1 MKRVTRLGS
10 GRLAALLLAAG
21 GVSLLLKL
29 LVIFI
34 TDGET
39 TATGLAAV
47 FLLAGAVLLV
57 TGFGAF
63 AWWLVRTRPAA
74 VRVVAAVAG
83 VLSFF
88 VLFSILDTLGKNFA
102 ADTSYWQDEIG
113 ILLTAILALGLAA
126 FPSTRSTWAS

>member
-1 MKRVTRLGS
+1 VQGVTRLGS
-10 GRLAALLLAAG
+10 GRLAAVLLAAG
-21 GVSLLLKL
+21 GISLLLKL

-39 TATGLAAV
+39 TATGMAAV
-47 FLLAGAVLLV
+47 FLLSGAVLLV
-57 TGFGAF
+57 TGFGAL
-63 AWWLVRTRPAA
+63 AWWLVRARQVG
-74 VRVVAAVAG
+74 VRIVAAVAG

-88 VLFSILDTLGKNFA
+88 VLFSILDTIGKNFA

-126 FPSTRSTWAS
+126 VPATRTPWAT